1 MGASLTTLSNILKEF
16 YLGPVQEQLNNEILV
31 NQILKVDTENLEGL
45 KAVIPLHSGRS
56 SGIGA
61 RGELVTL
68 PTAGNQAY
76 QRATYDLKYH
86 YARVQVSGPSIAKTK
101 DESGAFLQALKSE
114 LDYIKNDVAMDF
126 ARQVYGDGSGKVAI
140 CGTTTASTTVV
151 LGDAGEAIN
160 KGFLYV
166 GMSVDIG
173 TVAAPDTISG
183 AGTPRTIT
191 DLSPSANTITI
202 SGAAVTTSSS
212 HFIFRAGNVTASTVY
227 EMDCG
232 LSSIVS
238 SSTGTAVGT
247 LNPATAGLN
256 FWDNLRDTSGGAI
269 SLSNLML
276 NWNKV
281 NANGAKSDGVAVV
294 TTPGL
299 ARRLFAT
306 ADFTT
311 NVRFVD
317 SQTLNGGFEQI
328 TFSVGTGKLPLTTD
342 RHAPYGKVF
351 MVDKKHVRMFSPA
364 DWDFLSRDGLT
375 IRWVDSLDAFQ
386 AILYRYANMGTDRRN
401 TSLVM
406 SGLTDTGF

>member
-1 MGASLTTLSNILKEF
+1 MAGATLTTLSSILKEF

-31 NQILKVDTENLEGL
+31 NQILKVDSENLEGL
-45 KAVIPLHSGRS
+45 KAVVPLHYGRS
-56 SGIGA
+56 SGVGA
-61 RGELVTL
+61 RGELITL

-86 YARVQVSGPSIAKTK
+86 YARVQVSGPSIAKSK

-114 LDYIKNDVAMDF
+114 LDYIKNDVALDF
-126 ARQVYGDGSGKVAI
+126 ARQVYGDGSGKIAV

-151 LGDAGEAIN
+151 LGDSGEAIN

-166 GMSVDIG
+166 GQVVDIG
-173 TVAAPDTISG
+173 TVAAPQTL
-183 AGTPRTIT
+183 ANAVTIT
-191 DLSPSANTITI
+191 DLSQSANTITI
-202 SGAAVTTSSS
+202 SGSAITTNGT
-212 HFIFRAGNVTASTVY
+212 HFVFRAGNVTASTVY

-232 LSSIVS
+232 LQSIVS
-238 SSTGTAVGT
+238 GSTGTVVGT
-247 LNPATAGLN
+247 LNPSSAGLG

-281 NANGAKSDGVAVV
+281 NANGAKSDGIAAI

-306 ADFTT
+306 TDFTT

-317 SQTLNGGFEQI
+317 SLTLNGGFEQI
-328 TFSVGTGKLPLTTD
+328 TFSVGTGKIPLTTD

-351 MVDKKHVRMFSPA
+351 MVDKKHVRLFSPA

-375 IRWVDSLDAFQ
+375 IRWVTDTDAFQ

-406 SGLTDTGF
+406 TGLTDTGF